1 MQLSELRTLL
11 TEYVNDD
18 STQRW
23 DNTTRNRYLNIW
35 YKKILTEEP
44 WYFLTATDTSITV
57 NNTTSSYAKPSA
69 IQKIVGVWLGDV
81 KPTNKLS
88 EITRK
93 ERETADFTVPARPQH
108 YFLMGQN
115 IYIYP
120 KPDASY
126 NLTIEY
132 IRQVPDM
139 SSDSDTPVFDSDF
152 HYLIPLGAAAS
163 LKKTSGG
170 SQINEADDLVQEY
183 LAGLDRMR
191 KQLAQGTEDR
201 PIAVKNTWDLY
212 QRDDFS
218 NT

>member
-1 MQLSELRTLL
+1 MQLSQLRDLL

-23 DNTTRNRYLNIW
+23 TDATRNRYLNIW

-44 WYFLTATDTSITV
+44 WYFLTATDTSIT
-57 NNTTSSYAKPSA
+57 TSTSTSSYAKPSGM
-69 IQKIVGVWLGDV
+69 QKILGVWLGSV
-81 KPTNKLS
+81 KPSNKLS

-93 ERETADFTVPARPQH
+93 EREVWDLTANARPQY
-108 YFLMGQN
+108 YFLMGDN

-120 KPDASY
+120 LPDAAY

-139 SSDSDTPVFDSDF
+139 SSDSDTPAFDSDF

-170 SQINEADDLVQEY
+170 SQINEAEDLVQEY

-191 KQLAQGTEDR
+191 KQLGQGTDDR
-201 PIAVKNTWDLY
+201 PLAVKNVWDLY
-212 QRDDFS
+212 QRDDF
-218 NT
+218 NYT